1 MQVEGEWIAAPATQ
15 AVFEAIESAGHRA
28 YFVGGCVRNALLGAP
43 ISDIDIATDALPQ
56 TVSNLAKK
64 ANLRAIPT
72 GIEHGTVTVV
82 AGGIAHEVTTF
93 RKDIE
98 TDGRR
103 ATVAF
108 STDISEDAA
117 RRDFTMNA
125 LYADRNGKVIDP
137 LEGLDDLRAHRV
149 RFIED
154 PDQRIREDYLR
165 ILRFFRFHAWY
176 GDLDEGLDAEGLAA
190 CAANCAGL
198 ESISAERIGHEM
210 LRLLGAADPGPSL
223 GAMEQSGILGQILP
237 GAGIRSLLPLLHSEP
252 KNDPQV
258 ILRLAALGGED
269 VAKRLRLSKAQARE
283 LAFLREEVGSS
294 NTIAALA
301 FRHGAQNARNLARLR
316 AATFEQ
322 PFSPEI
328 DTDIARAAV
337 QVFPIKSQ
345 DLAQG
350 GPALGAELKRLEQIW
365 IEADFVPDRAELL
378 AMAKGN
384 TDEND
389 D

>member
-1 MQVEGEWIAAPATQ
+1 MRIDGEWVSAPATQ
-15 AVFEAIESAGHRA
+15 AVFEAIERAGRRA
-28 YFVGGCVRNALLGAP
+28 YFVGGCLRNALLGAP
-43 ISDIDIATDALPQ
+43 ISDIDLATDALPK
-56 TVSNLAKK
+56 TVSNLAEK
-64 ANLRAIPT
+64 AGLRVIPT
-72 GIEHGTVTVV
+72 GIEHGTVTIIS
-82 AGGIAHEVTTF
+82 GGIAHEITTF
-93 RKDIE
+93 RKDVE

-108 STDISEDAA
+108 SSDISEDAA

-125 LYADRNGKVIDP
+125 LYADRGGNVIDP
-137 LEGLDDLRAHRV
+137 LGGLDDLLARRV

-176 GDLDEGLDAEGLAA
+176 GDLDAGLDAEGLAG

-198 ESISAERIGHEM
+198 DSVSAERIGHEM
-210 LRLLGAADPGPSL
+210 LRLLQARNPGPSL
-223 GAMEQSGILGQILP
+223 GAMEQSGVLAQILP
-237 GAGIRSLLPLLHSEP
+237 GAGIRSLLPLLHSEG
-252 KNDPQV
+252 DDEPQA

-269 VAKRLRLSKAQARE
+269 AAKRLRLSRPQARE
-283 LAFLREEVGSS
+283 LAFLRDEVGRVTSLKE
-294 NTIAALA
+294 IA
-301 FRHGAQNARNLARLR
+301 FRHGAQNASNVARLR

-322 PFSPEI
+322 PYSPELE
-328 DTDIARAAV
+328 TDLAHAAA
-337 QVFPIKSQ
+337 QIFPLKAQ
-345 DLAQG
+345 DLKQV